1 MARFKARRG
10 TAFDVAAA
18 EEAYFDSAATYIQ
31 ALTELDTSRY
41 LLLFQTGRLLESL
54 DIDPELLENNVEY

>member
-1 MARFKARRG
+1 MAAG
-10 TAFDVAAA
+10 